1 VREHAEAPAEPV
13 VEPSPPQPVASG
25 STAPARAAT
34 AARLLRALPAT
45 PPGIEARGVRAL
57 ARAVQVRSERRL
69 ARIFEKPEAS
79 KDAAGAKAAINEFEK
94 LKPAAREAELTARYG
109 SGDLA
114 KSLNQ
119 LGRTAGGAR
128 APMIDK
134 DIRGTVMSIL
144 RWVEETAA
152 RKHTGKTDKELAALQ
167 AAFLKGKAAAKKPA
181 PAGWGG
187 VSTAKTRWASL
198 SKAEQKSWTK
208 RGKDAIKRMAAFCAS
223 DDPELGVTES
233 SFELDFAGVDEASL
247 GAIATVGSK
256 PGRTIQ
262 VGFEFVVAVEMDP
275 KYALSTV
282 VHELYGHPGYDRG
295 ADTNYSKAL
304 YLKSIAGLSSKTV
317 ADRTGDQTYAYWPSE
332 IYSLVKEFHYFTAVT
347 AADAAKQVALPGST
361 TSMTTINYAP
371 TGGGGVKRH
380 LKTMQQNWDPTVL
393 EGLLRGLYERFR
405 HDPTIWANSLTA
417 YVAAVEDVF
426 GAAYAKRVSK

>member
-1 VREHAEAPAEPV
+1 V
-13 VEPSPPQPVASG
+13 
-25 STAPARAAT
+25 T
-34 AARLLRALPAT
+34 AAQLLRALPPT
-45 PPGIEARGVRAL
+45 PPGIEARGARAL
-57 ARAVQVRSERRL
+57 ARAVQMRGERRL
-69 ARIFEKPEAS
+69 ARIFEKPDAS
-79 KDAAGAKAAINEFEK
+79 KDAAGAKAAIKEFEK
-94 LKPAAREAELTARYG
+94 LKPAAREAELAARYA

-114 KSLNQ
+114 LSLNQ
-119 LGRTAGGAR
+119 LGRTSTGAR
-128 APMIDK
+128 SPSIDK

-144 RWVEETAA
+144 RWVEETAV

-167 AAFLKGKAAAKKPA
+167 ETFLKAKAAAKKPA
-181 PAGWGG
+181 PQGWGG
-187 VSTAKTRWASL
+187 VSTEKTRWASL
-198 SKAEQKSWTK
+198 SKAERKSWTK
-208 RGKDAIKRMAAFCAS
+208 RGKDAITKMAAFCAS
-223 DDPELGVTES
+223 NHAELGVAES
-233 SFELDFAGVDEASL
+233 SFELNFAGVDEASL

-256 PGRTIQ
+256 PGKTIQ

-282 VHELYGHPGYDRG
+282 VHELYGHPSYDRG

-304 YLKSIAGLSSKTV
+304 YLKSIAKLSWKTV
-317 ADRTGDQTYAYWPSE
+317 KDRTGDQTYAYWPSE

-347 AADAAKQVALPGST
+347 AADAATSVALPGST
-361 TSMTTINYAP
+361 TTMDTINYAP
-371 TGGGGVKRH
+371 TGGSGVKQH
-380 LKTMQQNWDPTVL
+380 LKAMQKNWDPTVL